1 MQGPDA
7 QYEFIL
13 ESSTGADEAFINHDT
28 ATILEIYTANLYT
41 RHTYNHKHC
50 MRHTINHAPNSGVSP
65 VNQFYNVQFTLVAR
79 WLFMIIDVHLFVNL
93 V

>member
-28 ATILEIYTANLYT
+28 ATTLEIYTANLYT
-41 RHTYNHKHC
+41 GHIYIHGTLIYMTHVYTRQTQLHC
-50 MRHTINHAPNSGVSP
+50 
-65 VNQFYNVQFTLVAR
+65 TLIYTAHSYTR
-79 WLFMIIDVHLFVNL
+79 PP
-93 V
+93 